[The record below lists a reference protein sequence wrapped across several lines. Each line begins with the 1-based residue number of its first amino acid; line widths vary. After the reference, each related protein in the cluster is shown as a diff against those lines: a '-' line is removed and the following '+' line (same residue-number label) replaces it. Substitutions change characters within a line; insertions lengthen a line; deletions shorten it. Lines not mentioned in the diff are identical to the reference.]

1 MTERRLLQIK
11 ALSGHE
17 FLIFTLVHLAN
28 KGIAVLDA
36 WNLPKVRAA
45 LRQHVLLFLAL
56 SLRNHDD
63 GFVAAGVR
71 DERGADPHVAG
82 GASEDHAAWLKRAR
96 NFYALNNLPR
106 GA

>member
-11 ALSGHE
+11 ALSGLE

-28 KGIAVLDA
+28 TGIAVLDV

-56 SLRNHDD
+56 GLRNHDD
-63 GFVAAGVR
+63 GFVTAGVR
-71 DERGADPHVAG
+71 DAHEA
-82 GASEDHAAWLKRAR
+82 
-96 NFYALNNLPR
+96 
-106 GA
+106 